1 MKTRLSLIAL
11 ALLGGMQYAHAA
23 PLLNEASQ
31 TPNAESRIAAS
42 NAWLEINTQAFS
54 DNIQTLQNRLSA
66 GSKICAIMKADAYG
80 NGIEGLMP
88 TVIGNHI
95 PCIGITSNEEAR
107 IVRASGFNGQLMRV
121 RSASRNE
128 IEHGIQYQI
137 EELIGTKAQAEQI
150 IDIASAHNT
159 TVPVHL
165 ALNTSGMGRN
175 GLDLTTYEGQVEGV
189 QIAGDPNLRIVGM
202 MTHFPNEDVEEIK
215 RKVDRFKVETQWL
228 IDSADL
234 EREDITLHVANSFTT
249 LNVPEAHL
257 DMVRPGGLL
266 YGDMPAPS
274 DFKRIVEFKTR
285 IASLHHFPAGSTV
298 GYGSTAK
305 LERDSV
311 LANLPIGYSDGF
323 ARSLGNKG
331 EVLINGQRAK
341 VVGAA
346 SMNTVMV
353 DVTDIKNAKANDEVV
368 LFGHQGKD
376 QITSPE
382 TEANSGRILPEIYTL
397 WGATN
402 PKIYL

>member
-11 ALLGGMQYAHAA
+11 ALLGMQQAHAA
-23 PLLNEASQ
+23 PLLSDARQ
-31 TPNAESRIAAS
+31 APDAETRIAAS
-42 NAWLEINTQAFS
+42 NAWLEINTQAFNE
-54 DNIQTLQNRLSA
+54 NIQTLQDRLS
-66 GSKICAIMKADAYG
+66 GDSKICAIMKADAYG
-80 NGIEGLMP
+80 NGIAGLMP
-88 TVIGNHI
+88 TVLANNI

-107 IVRASGFNGQLMRV
+107 LVRAGGFKGQLMRV

-128 IEHGIQYQI
+128 IENGIQYQI
-137 EELIGTKAQAEQI
+137 EELIGTQGQAKQI
-150 IDIASAHNT
+150 IAIAEANDAKI
-159 TVPVHL
+159 PVHL

-175 GLDLTTYEGQVEGV
+175 GLDLTTEDGKKEGLAIV
-189 QIAGDPNLRIVGM
+189 QSPALTITGM
-202 MTHFPNEDVEEIK
+202 MTHFPNENIDEIK
-215 RKVDRFKVETQWL
+215 TKIAQFKKDTQWL
-228 IDSADL
+228 IDNSPL
-234 EREDITLHVANSFTT
+234 EREDITLHAANSFTT

-353 DVTDIKNAKANDEVV
+353 DVTDIKNAKENDEVV

-402 PKIYL
+402 PRIYL